1 MSSGK
6 VSRQR
11 KESICQLFAQN
22 LMFSERVFLLLH
34 VVHCVLSR
42 VIELKV
48 TISLYAYCYHMFLY
62 TSIPVG

>member
-6 VSRQR
+6 VSGQI
-11 KESICQLFAQN
+11 KESNCQFFEQN

-42 VIELKV
+42 VIELTV